1 MREFIFLTLQTSSST
16 DCTKYQFCHRMKH
29 VSMYLHI
36 RKWQVFLKEIYV
48 LESLNLYTYWEH
60 VAGCCH
66 QRIIIC
72 KIYISV
78 CFGRCYEYFLNRF
91 MQTLPSSHYQF
102 LYYLQTLRTHGCVR
116 PSKRYVQ
123 TQSPVNRVSSA
134 RSPWKHMSITV
145 DEYRIYNCCG
155 FCLRSRV
162 FHYIW

>member
-1 MREFIFLTLQTSSST
+1 MMEFIFLTLQTSSST
-16 DCTKYQFCHRMKH
+16 DCTKYQFMTG
-29 VSMYLHI
+29 VFEGNI
-36 RKWQVFLKEIYV
+36 RLD
-48 LESLNLYTYWEH
+48 SLNLYTYWEH

-78 CFGRCYEYFLNRF
+78 CFGRCNEYFLNRF
-91 MQTLPSSHYQF
+91 MQTLPSSQYQY
-102 LYYLQTLRTHGCVR
+102 LYYLQILRSHGCVR